1 VEVVVCV
8 KQVPDTESVIKIK
21 PDGSDIIT
29 DDLKYVMNPYDEY
42 GVEEAL
48 QIKEKLGGSV
58 TILCMGP
65 GRSLETIRTG
75 LAMGADKAVH
85 LDDPAFE
92 GGDAFATSKVLS
104 EALKGLEYD
113 LILCG
118 KQAVDDDL
126 SQVGQTL
133 AELLGLP
140 HVALIQKLDIADDK
154 KSATVQCQ
162 VEGGMATLDVSL
174 PAVLTTQ
181 KGLNEPRY
189 ASLPGIM
196 KAKKKPLETKDLSA
210 LGLSSDSVGCAG
222 SKTITTKMTSP
233 PERAAGKV
241 IEGEGPQETVP
252 KLVKLLREEAKII

>member
-1 VEVVVCV
+1 MNVVVCV

-21 PDGSDIIT
+21 PDGSEIIT
-29 DDLKYVMNPYDEY
+29 DDLKYVMNPYDEF

-48 QIKEKLGGSV
+48 KVKEKMGGTV

-65 GRSLETIRTG
+65 SRSVETIRTG

-85 LDDPAFE
+85 LDDPSLE
-92 GGDAFATSKVLS
+92 GGDSFATATSLAA
-104 EALKGLEYD
+104 ALKGMEYD
-113 LILCG
+113 LIFCG
-118 KQAVDDDL
+118 KQAVDDDS
-126 SQVGQTL
+126 SQVGQML
-133 AELLGLP
+133 AEMLGLP
-140 HVALIQKLDIADDK
+140 HVSLIQKLEIADDK
-154 KSATVQCQ
+154 KSATVHSQ
-162 VEGGMATLDVSL
+162 VEGGMAILDVSL

-196 KAKKKPLETKDLSA
+196 KAKKKPLETKDAAA

-222 SKTITTKMTSP
+222 SKTMITKMTP
-233 PERAAGKV
+233 PPQRAAGKV
-241 IEGEGPQETVP
+241 VEGEGPQETVP

>member
-1 VEVVVCV
+1 MNVAVCV

-21 PDGSDIIT
+21 PDGSDVIT

-48 QIKEKLGGSV
+48 QIKEKMGGTV

-65 GRSLETIRTG
+65 SRVMETIRTA

-92 GGDAFATSKVLS
+92 GGDAFATAKTLA
-104 EALKGLEYD
+104 EALKGIEYD

-133 AELLGLP
+133 AELLGIP
-140 HVALIQKLDIADDK
+140 SISLIQKLEIADDG
-154 KSATVQCQ
+154 KSAIVHNQ
-162 VEGGMATLDVSL
+162 VEGGMAVMNVSL

-196 KAKKKPLETKDLSA
+196 KAKKKPLETKDLAA
-210 LGLSSDSVGCAG
+210 LGLSSESVGCAG
-222 SKTITTKMTSP
+222 SKIMITKLTPP
-233 PERAAGKV
+233 PERAAGKI

-252 KLVKLLREEAKII
+252 KLVQLLREEAKVI